1 MTIVFSKTKAI
12 IFTGIMA
19 VVFASGVN
27 AQQQVDQIV
36 NEGVARSTAAEKS
49 QVKIDKI
56 ADQTDE
62 LLQQYKS
69 QMKVVDGL
77 KVYNTLLK
85 RQVDGQMVEMSE
97 IETSI
102 EQVSVIERQIT
113 PLMLRMLEGL
123 EQFVAADV
131 PFLLEERQERIAK
144 LKSIMEKPSIS
155 SAEKFRAVVEA
166 FQIESEFGRTIEA
179 YKDSLELDGKTLV
192 VDVLRVGRVSLLY
205 QSVDGEQN
213 GVWDQDKRSWVTLAS
228 AEFKNPIAQGLKIAR
243 KQAPP
248 DLLMMPIQAPEAAQ

>member
-1 MTIVFSKTKAI
+1 MTIVFNSPKAI
-12 IFTGIMA
+12 LLPGMLAAIFA
-19 VVFASGVN
+19 FKAN

-36 NEGVARSTAAEKS
+36 NEGIARSDAAAKS

-56 ADQTDE
+56 SDQTDK
-62 LLQQYKS
+62 LLQEYKS

-85 RQVDGQMVEMSE
+85 RQVDGQVIEMSE

-102 EQVSVIERQIT
+102 DQVSVIERQIT

-123 EQFVAADV
+123 EAFVEADV
-131 PFLLEERQERIAK
+131 PFLLEERRGRINN
-144 LKSIMEKPSIS
+144 LKNIMEKPSVS
-155 SAEKFRAVVEA
+155 SAEKFRAVIEA

-179 YKDSLELDGKTLV
+179 YKDSLDLDGKTLV
-192 VDVLRVGRVSLLY
+192 VDVLRVGRISLLY
-205 QSVDGEQN
+205 QSVDGEIN
-213 GVWDQDKRSWVTLAS
+213 GVWDQAARAWQQLPTAQY
-228 AEFKNPIAQGLKIAR
+228 KNPIAHGLKIAR